1 MKGLV
6 VRSTGSWYDIIGED
20 DIRYQGRLRGIFKN
34 DDKKVTNPIAVGD
47 YVTFEYQQQAEEK
60 VTITEI
66 LPRNNYIIRKS
77 THKTA
82 HDHIIA
88 ANIDQAVIIVTID
101 FPRTSIGF
109 IDRFL
114 VSAESYRIPVTIV
127 INKVDLLI
135 KTKHLEKKAELF
147 DIYEP
152 IGYPCIATS
161 VVTGEGIAAFGQLFE
176 GKKTLIAGH
185 SGVGKS
191 TLINCIAPNLDLKT
205 GIISSFANKGKHTTT
220 FAEMFEMRPG
230 TFIID
235 TPGIKE
241 LGISEVENQEL
252 SHFFPEMRAL
262 LNQCKYHNC
271 THVHEPNCA
280 VQNAINEGKIHISRF
295 ESYLGILAGDDNRK

>member
-1 MKGLV
+1 LFA
-6 VRSTGSWYDIIGED
+6 TGSWYDIIGED

-47 YVTFEYQQQAEEK
+47 YVIFEYQQQAEEK
-60 VTITEI
+60 VTITDI
-66 LPRNNYIIRKS
+66 LPRDNYIIRKS

-127 INKVDLLI
+127 INKVDLLT
-135 KTKHLEKKAELF
+135 KNKHLAKLEELF
-147 DIYEP
+147 EIYEP
-152 IGYPCIATS
+152 IGYHCISTS
-161 VVTGEGIAAFGQLFE
+161 TLSNQGLEEFAGLFE

-191 TLINCIAPNLDLKT
+191 TLINKIAPHLDLKT
-205 GIISSFANKGKHTTT
+205 GEISSFANKGKHTTT
-220 FAEMFEMRPG
+220 FAEMFEMKTG

-262 LNQCKYHNC
+262 LNQCRFHNC
-271 THVHEPNCA
+271 THTHEPNCA
-280 VQNAINEGKIHISRF
+280 VQEAINDGKIHISRF

>member
-1 MKGLV
+1 MKGLI

-20 DIRYQGRLRGIFKN
+20 KIRYQGRLRGIFKN
-34 DDKKVTNPIAVGD
+34 DDKKVTNPISVGD
-47 YVTFEYQQQAEEK
+47 YVSFESPLQAEEK
-60 VTITEI
+60 VVITEI
-66 LPRNNYIIRKS
+66 LPRTNYIIRKS

-82 HDHIIA
+82 HNHIIA
-88 ANIDQAVIIVTID
+88 ANIDQAIIIVTID

-114 VSAESYRIPVTIV
+114 VSAESYRIPVVIV
-127 INKVDLLI
+127 INKVDLL
-135 KTKHLEKKAELF
+135 TKDKHQEKLEEMF
-147 DIYEP
+147 EIYEP
-152 IGYPCIATS
+152 IGYRCLSTS
-161 VVTGEGIAAFGQLFE
+161 VVTSEGIDEFSKLFE

-191 TLINCIAPNLDLKT
+191 TLINSIAPHLDLKT

-220 FAEMFEMRPG
+220 FAEMFEMSED
-230 TFIID
+230 TYIID

-241 LGISEVENQEL
+241 LGISEVDNKEL

-262 LNQCKYHNC
+262 LNKCKYHNC

-280 VQNAINEGKIHISRF
+280 VQDAINEGIIHISRF

>member
-34 DDKKVTNPIAVGD
+34 SDLKVTNPIAVGD
-47 YVTFEYQQQAEEK
+47 YVIFEYQQQAEEK
-60 VTITEI
+60 VTITDI
-66 LPRNNYIIRKS
+66 VPRDNYIIRKS

-88 ANIDQAVIIVTID
+88 ANIDQAVLIVTVD

-127 INKVDLLI
+127 INKVDLLS
-135 KTKHLEKKAELF
+135 KNKHQEKLEELIE
-147 DIYEP
+147 IYEP
-152 IGYPCIATS
+152 IGYHCITTS
-161 VVTGEGIAAFGQLFE
+161 TVTREGIEEFEKLFE

-191 TLINCIAPNLDLKT
+191 TLINAIAPHLDLKT
-205 GIISSFANKGKHTTT
+205 GIISAFANKGKHTTT
-220 FAEMFEMRPG
+220 FAEMFEMSKD

-241 LGISEVENQEL
+241 LGISEVENSEL

-262 LNQCKYHNC
+262 LNKCKYHNC

-280 VQNAINEGKIHISRF
+280 VQEAINKGEIHISRF

>member
-20 DIRYQGRLRGIFKN
+20 DIRYQGRLRGLFKN
-34 DDKKVTNPIAVGD
+34 DNKKVTNPISVGD
-47 YVTFEYQQQAEEK
+47 YVIFEYQQQAEEK
-60 VTITEI
+60 VTIMDI
-66 LPRNNYIIRKS
+66 LPRENYIIRKS

-88 ANIDQAVIIVTID
+88 ANIDQAIIIVTVD

-127 INKVDLLI
+127 INKVDLLT
-135 KTKHLEKKAELF
+135 KQKHLDKLEELF
-147 DIYEP
+147 EIYAP
-152 IGYPCIATS
+152 IGYHCISTS
-161 VVTGEGIAAFGQLFE
+161 VVNNQGIEAFGKLFE

-191 TLINCIAPNLDLKT
+191 TLINCIAPHLDLKT

-220 FAEMFEMRPG
+220 FAEMFEMSPG

-280 VQNAINEGKIHISRF
+280 VQAAINEGKIHISRF
-295 ESYLGILAGDDNRK
+295 ESYLGILMGDDNRK